1 MNNSKLL
8 FGQIMSNRIKS
19 DKCLNWRLIK
29 KIKHA
34 CYNVEPEEL
43 FYYND
48 NGVYCCTTDLNT
60 WSANGELP
68 KVNFK
73 IEYN

>member
-8 FGQIMSNRIKS
+8 FGQIMSNRIKT
-19 DKCLNWRLIK
+19 DRCLNWRLIK
-29 KIKHA
+29 KIKHHDVK
-34 CYNVEPEEL
+34 YEPEEL

-48 NGVYCCTTDLNT
+48 TGVYCCTTDLST
-60 WSANGELP
+60 WSTNDELP